1 MLMGVK
7 RAANLP
13 FHVSGLLMVMC
24 LSGSSGQKRDVVR
37 RTYPAGQ
44 QHSEDAGCSIPASAA
59 AYASLCCAEHLAEP
73 KQLSSEITQSMLRVD
88 FAAAAA
94 ITRTRAGLLCTAGLH
109 AASLQEHTARDIH
122 GVLRPAACRKHLV
135 IALNASSVCKVC
147 VLNLPKP
154 WHVMQVPRCP
164 RLPFV
169 GARAHPVP
177 SQMVQLASYTC
188 STVCSHG
195 QQQAVMEKHPHFSE
209 ASVCR
214 KKMPAECVAELQA
227 ADSSAAPCFGRL

>member
-1 MLMGVK
+1 MLPLSLLLPLALLLLLPMLLPPLCFRVLSMLMGIR

-13 FHVSGLLMVMC
+13 FQASGRLMVMC

-73 KQLSSEITQSMLRVD
+73 KQLSSEITQSMLSVD

-94 ITRTRAGLLCTAGLH
+94 ITHTRAGLLCTAGLH

-135 IALNASSVCKVC
+135 IALKCKQC
-147 VLNLPKP
+147 L
-154 WHVMQVPRCP
+154 
-164 RLPFV
+164 
-169 GARAHPVP
+169 
-177 SQMVQLASYTC
+177 
-188 STVCSHG
+188 
-195 QQQAVMEKHPHFSE
+195 
-209 ASVCR
+209 
-214 KKMPAECVAELQA
+214 
-227 ADSSAAPCFGRL
+227 